1 MYASLS
7 ATPQQPNRKGS
18 NLAKKRVKEVTE
30 LHSNPRKTNLDAG
43 RRVVM
48 ILKAP
53 LVLKLKTLAFEQH
66 MSVQKYVSEMIE
78 KQLEKL

>member
-1 MYASLS
+1 MYVSHS
-7 ATPQQPNRKGS
+7 AIPQQPSQRVS
-18 NLAKKRVKEVTE
+18 NLAKKRAKEVTE
-30 LHSNPRKTNLDAG
+30 LHSSPRKFNPEAG

-48 ILKAP
+48 ILSTP

-66 MSVQKYVSEMIE
+66 MSVQKYVSQMIE